1 MADILMRACEKN
13 YPQTQ
18 YRYRIENQAEKAYES
33 GLNRDFRAY
42 NHDMKRKII
51 FWKNNNVDYQKIE
64 QYFKSKAKKFAN
76 IQIDDKK
83 LGGMPTVK
91 KTRIPV
97 SLIVACLKDEM
108 TFQEIC
114 EEYKIAPEDVEKVME
129 AIGNFLKSKGDSI
142 KNTYYAVKKKGD
154 SYEIIRRFPKL

>member
-1 MADILMRACEKN
+1 
-13 YPQTQ
+13 
-18 YRYRIENQAEKAYES
+18 
-33 GLNRDFRAY
+33 
-42 NHDMKRKII
+42 
-51 FWKNNNVDYQKIE
+51 
-64 QYFKSKAKKFAN
+64 
-76 IQIDDKK
+76 
-83 LGGMPTVK
+83 MPTVK
-91 KTRIPV
+91 NTRIPV
-97 SLIVACLKDEM
+97 SLIVASLKDEK

>member
-18 YRYRIENQAEKAYES
+18 YRYRTENQAEKAYES

-42 NHDMKRKII
+42 NQDMKRKII
-51 FWKNNNVDYQKIE
+51 FWKNNNVDYQKI
-64 QYFKSKAKKFAN
+64 
-76 IQIDDKK
+76 DDKK

-91 KTRIPV
+91 NTRIPV